1 MTSAR
6 HRVDTIAM
14 LVLPLILGSTLTA
27 SAAAIPSNPTPDP
40 LAIPAVS
47 QDEVASE
54 DLGVWRGGLDVGLTK
69 SEGNA
74 NNSSYAITGKAVR
87 EMGSHRYTAEG
98 LWYYATQD
106 DARTQR
112 RALGTLKYDKFV
124 SEKTYLYANGLAET
138 NEQAMVDLRWTIGAG
153 IGEQWRDDDQWR
165 ISTEI
170 GAGWFDERY
179 EDGVDEEFLVVRG
192 AWEVMAAITETLTF
206 GTTGEVFPSLDD
218 KDDIYGVATTDF
230 SAVLS
235 ESMVAKLQWVL
246 TYDNTPQPGNE
257 RADNIYLL
265 TVGWKF

>member
-1 MTSAR
+1 
-6 HRVDTIAM
+6 M
-14 LVLPLILGSTLTA
+14 LVLPLVLGSALAA
-27 SAAAIPSNPTPDP
+27 SANATVPSAPAPNALV
-40 LAIPAVS
+40 LATANAL
-47 QDEVASE
+47 QEEVAAE

-87 EMGSHRYTAEG
+87 EMGTHRYTAEA

-124 SEKTYLYANGLAET
+124 SEKTYLYGNVLTET
-138 NEQAMVDLRWTIGAG
+138 NEQALVDLRWTVGAG

-165 ISTEI
+165 ISTEL
-170 GAGWFDERY
+170 GVGWFDERY
-179 EDGVDEEFLVVRG
+179 ENGAEEDYLVVRG
-192 AWEVMAAITETLTF
+192 AWEVVTSITETLTF
-206 GTTGEVFPSLDD
+206 GSTGEVFPSLDD
-218 KDDIYGVATTDF
+218 KDDIYGLATTDF

-235 ESMVAKLQWVL
+235 ESMVAKLQWIL
-246 TYDNTPQPGNE
+246 TYDNTPEAGNE

-265 TVGWKF
+265 TVGWQF